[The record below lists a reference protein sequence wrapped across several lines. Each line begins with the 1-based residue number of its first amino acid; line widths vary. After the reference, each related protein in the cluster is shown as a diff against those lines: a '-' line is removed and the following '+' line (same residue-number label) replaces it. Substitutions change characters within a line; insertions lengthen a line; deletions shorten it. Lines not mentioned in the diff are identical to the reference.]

1 MQLHTPLW
9 NFVLA
14 VYAQPEVEAL
24 CLSLQNDHGLS
35 INRLLFA
42 GWLASEK
49 KELDLDVL
57 AQTHAIRWQS
67 EITAPLRTLRYRVR
81 DDLKLAAA
89 GVYGAMRRA
98 ELEAERVELAF
109 LYDASLAWPQQT
121 AKTVKELVTANLMS
135 LLKDTGEAKVNAIKV
150 LEVAF
155 LDTISE

>member
-1 MQLHTPLW
+1 MVS
-9 NFVLA
+9 F
-14 VYAQPEVEAL
+14 
-24 CLSLQNDHGLS
+24 
-35 INRLLFA
+35 R
-42 GWLASEK
+42 K

-67 EITAPLRTLRYRVR
+67 EITAPLRALRYRVR

-135 LLKDTGEAKVNAIKV
+135 LLKDTGKRK
-150 LEVAF
+150 LM
-155 LDTISE
+155 LSRC